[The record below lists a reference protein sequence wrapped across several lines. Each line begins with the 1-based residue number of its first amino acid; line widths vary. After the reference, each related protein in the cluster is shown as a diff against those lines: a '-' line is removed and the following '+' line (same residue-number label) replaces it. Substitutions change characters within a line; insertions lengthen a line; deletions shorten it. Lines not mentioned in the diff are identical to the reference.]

1 MINIILEKYNK
12 LDEDI
17 EKVWK
22 NYKYIIQNDKN
33 IKWIKKIKFMS
44 GKGNRSQYHNC
55 SQQPFPVPSQPGK
68 NSASV
73 GTGGKMIVHV
83 RYSISAFI
91 SMISV

>member
-33 IKWIKKIKFMS
+33 IKWIKKIKF
-44 GKGNRSQYHNC
+44 KDY
-55 SQQPFPVPSQPGK
+55 VWK
-68 NSASV
+68 IIEY
-73 GTGGKMIVHV
+73 KIIKL
-83 RYSISAFI
+83 ISENN
-91 SMISV
+91 

>member
-33 IKWIKKIKFMS
+33 IKWIKKIKF
-44 GKGNRSQYHNC
+44 KDYVWKIIEYKIIKVILENN
-55 SQQPFPVPSQPGK
+55 
-68 NSASV
+68 
-73 GTGGKMIVHV
+73 
-83 RYSISAFI
+83 
-91 SMISV
+91 